1 MNKSGEDNR
10 RVRNTRKQLREAL
23 LALMRDKPIH
33 EITTKELTERAD
45 LNRGTFYLHYT
56 DIYDLLHNVEDDLIE
71 QFDQVLN
78 DRVPADAEETILYLT
93 KIISFIRDNLP
104 VYGVLFSLNNNDL
117 HLLQRLRQ
125 HVRDKCSFFWLS
137 RAPGVTQERMELYTS
152 FIVMGFIGVLHT
164 WIGSGMKE
172 KPEEIARF
180 IMDMVLSSESCGIQ
194 Q

>member
-1 MNKSGEDNR
+1 MRGKRKLFMNKSGEDNR

-78 DRVPADAEETILYLT
+78 D
-93 KIISFIRDNLP
+93 
-104 VYGVLFSLNNNDL
+104 
-117 HLLQRLRQ
+117 
-125 HVRDKCSFFWLS
+125 
-137 RAPGVTQERMELYTS
+137 
-152 FIVMGFIGVLHT
+152 
-164 WIGSGMKE
+164 
-172 KPEEIARF
+172 
-180 IMDMVLSSESCGIQ
+180 
-194 Q
+194 